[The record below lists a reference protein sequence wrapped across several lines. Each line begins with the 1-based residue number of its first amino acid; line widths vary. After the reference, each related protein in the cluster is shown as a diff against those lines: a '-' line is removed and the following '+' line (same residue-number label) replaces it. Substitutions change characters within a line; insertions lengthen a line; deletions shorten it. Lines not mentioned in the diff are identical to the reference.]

1 MEREKLLQAN
11 IVALGETIEKL
22 KVEMQLSMHN
32 GGSDSS
38 LQGIVRLKC
47 INFVDHKLIL
57 LPYNLTIVIDISP
70 AMPQHFERIYFLML
84 EIDFKYYLQYI
95 RGTPHYKNKP
105 LGDIDS

>member
-47 INFVDHKLIL
+47 IGFVDH
-57 LPYNLTIVIDISP
+57 
-70 AMPQHFERIYFLML
+70 
-84 EIDFKYYLQYI
+84 
-95 RGTPHYKNKP
+95 
-105 LGDIDS
+105 